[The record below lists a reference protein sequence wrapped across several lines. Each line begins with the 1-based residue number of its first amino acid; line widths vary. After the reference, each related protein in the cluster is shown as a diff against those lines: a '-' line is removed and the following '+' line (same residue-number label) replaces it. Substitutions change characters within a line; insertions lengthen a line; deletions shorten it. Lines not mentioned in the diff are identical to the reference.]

1 MDISTPDL
9 WNLNASVEAI
19 AEAARRWREVETACA
34 CAGEVVDSA
43 ARDVVA
49 EDSWSGA
56 TADSYDAHR
65 RRLTGDIEDF
75 SGYAADVAAAL
86 ERLAWTIGGAQGR
99 LTEALAALGVPH
111 TREQGRIVFHADGAE
126 AEAAVNAAITSANGI
141 RAEVDEQLV
150 LEEAVFTRTTSDVV
164 EVKDAWREKT
174 VRVVNLNIGSG
185 NDRNTM
191 GDKPGVGPEEVG
203 DLGRFLAGQNPD
215 IVTLQEVFESD
226 LDSLREELE
235 RQTGDTWNVHY
246 TEASRKARFGS
257 PADVVGGIFDIPG
270 VLTGDSE
277 TRYNESFGNA
287 VLVREGESIAGSTTV
302 DDHIQLHERGDDE
315 GRSAIQVEVD
325 YR

>member
-1 MDISTPDL
+1 MSELP
-9 WNLNASVEAI
+9 ASA
-19 AEAARRWREVETACA
+19 
-34 CAGEVVDSA
+34 
-43 ARDVVA
+43 
-49 EDSWSGA
+49 
-56 TADSYDAHR
+56 
-65 RRLTGDIEDF
+65 
-75 SGYAADVAAAL
+75 
-86 ERLAWTIGGAQGR
+86 GGAQGR
-99 LTEALAALGVPH
+99 LTEAFAALGVPH
-111 TREQGRIVFHADGAE
+111 TRGQGQIVFHADGAE
-126 AEAAVNAAITSANGI
+126 AETAVNAAITAANGI
-141 RAEVDEQLV
+141 RAEVDEQLA
-150 LEEAVFTRTTSDVV
+150 LEEAGFTRTTSDVV

-191 GDKPGVGPEEVG
+191 GDKPGVGPEEV
-203 DLGRFLAGQNPD
+203 DNLGRFLAGQNPD

-287 VLVREGESIAGSTTV
+287 VLVREGESIAGSATV
-302 DDHIQLHERGDDE
+302 DEHIQLHETGDDE